1 MELQANVL
9 MPSGMSANEGVLM
22 YNTETKQLSYVK
34 FLEQFSGRVNI
45 ISWIFIKLFRSARRT
60 VQDDKIIFS
69 ISKDEIL
76 SLKYE
81 EAGGLSYGLLE
92 IQTATNQYKVRF
104 TTENQDAVAEI
115 RAALQ

>member
-81 EAGGLSYGLLE
+81 LFFHSRSRSELLLSLKSQIYHLL
-92 IQTATNQYKVRF
+92 A
-104 TTENQDAVAEI
+104 
-115 RAALQ
+115 